1 MIAVGM
7 RLEKQPSVSVSE
19 SIGLLSCTREEEGKQ
34 SDKRAVLVEAAVDG
48 SLGFLHRNSLRVS
61 NVVCHRPSAPLS
73 PSMQRQI

>member
-19 SIGLLSCTREEEGKQ
+19 SIALLSCTREEEGKQ

-48 SLGFLHRNSLRVS
+48 SLGFLHRNRLRG
-61 NVVCHRPSAPLS
+61 
-73 PSMQRQI
+73 